1 MCFITQREN
10 GKRMEYL
17 SYKGNKLVVT
27 SKIDKAER
35 LDTFEQARKL
45 TRDWKFGSNFIP
57 FELDDTYDMK
67 NTSIEQKTDFVF
79 EQDEFDWKQIVDA
92 FDVLKALFEQR
103 DEYIKYLK
111 VKLSGI
117 DALIDLLEHKT
128 EEDSMNNIDT
138 PMEIAIA
145 RDELLGEYRV
155 KRREIKNEITKASKL
170 TEDGIRNGDLQDVY
184 NFHNNP
190 VYANKTLV
198 NIDDIIQKKADEIKN
213 NTYKILNKDEI
224 A

>member
-1 MCFITQREN
+1 MCFVCQRDN
-10 GKRMEYL
+10 GAKTEYL
-17 SYKGNKLVVT
+17 AYKGSKLIVTNKVY
-27 SKIDKAER
+27 KAEMK
-35 LDTFEQARKL
+35 DTFESARQLAKEWKL
-45 TRDWKFGSNFIP
+45 GGKFIP
-57 FELDDTYDMK
+57 QELDSTYDMK
-67 NTSIEQKTDFVF
+67 NSNNVQKSDFVF
-79 EQDEFDWKQIVDA
+79 EKNEFDWKKIVDA
-92 FDVLKALFEQR
+92 FDMLKELFEQR

-128 EEDSMNNIDT
+128 EEDSRYNIDV

-155 KRREIKNEITKASKL
+155 KRREIKNEIEKVSKL

-190 VYANKTLV
+190 IYTNKTLV
-198 NIDDIIQKKADEIKN
+198 NIDEVIQKRADEIKN
-213 NTYKILNKDEI
+213 NTYKILNKDGV